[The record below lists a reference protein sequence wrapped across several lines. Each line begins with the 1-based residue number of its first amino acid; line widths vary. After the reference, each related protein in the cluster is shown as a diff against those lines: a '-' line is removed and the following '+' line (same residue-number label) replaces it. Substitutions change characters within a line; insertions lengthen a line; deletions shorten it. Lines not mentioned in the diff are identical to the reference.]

1 MAGELL
7 PVSDHAHDLWERCRT
22 DLESQVS
29 RAVFLMCFEPTEAL
43 GVDGTTLVL
52 TVPDGLVRD
61 RLESRFRPLITE
73 ALAEQGEDVDDVR
86 FVIVA
91 TDPAEQELLDLP
103 HPSRLDEQG
112 SDPFDEL
119 GLLDEFPDAPA
130 DLATTAG
137 PADVKPEQT
146 FETFVIGSS
155 NQFANA
161 AALRVA
167 ETPAR
172 SYNPL
177 TIYGPSGLGKTHL
190 LHAIG
195 NYIKQNYPTFVVR
208 YVRTELFLY
217 QYVDA
222 IRNNTT
228 TEFKRRYR
236 EIDVLLVD
244 DIHFLEGKEGLQEEF
259 FHTFNALHE
268 ANRQIVLTS
277 DRPPDAIA
285 TLQDRLRSRF
295 VMGLVTD
302 IQPPELETR
311 LAILRMKAERTEV
324 EVPEPIL
331 EFIATN
337 VKTNIRELE
346 GALHRL
352 TAYCRLHDVACTM
365 TLAQDVLAPIL
376 GDIGPKPITI
386 DHILEM
392 TSAKFGI
399 PVHEIVGP
407 NRRRQLV
414 TARQVAMYAAR
425 DLTDLSYPAIAD
437 AFGGRDH
444 TTIIH
449 AVRKVEDLMAERGQ
463 LYEQVTDLIDTLRQP
478 A

>member
-1 MAGELL
+1 MTE
-7 PVSDHAHDLWERCRT
+7 DAHDLWNRCRAE
-22 DLESQVS
+22 LAPQVS
-29 RAVFLMCFEPTEAL
+29 DGVYHMCFESTQAVEVE
-43 GVDGTTLVL
+43 GSTLVL
-52 TVPDGLVRD
+52 GVPSRTVRD
-61 RLESRFRPLITE
+61 RLDTRYRSLIDE
-73 ALAEQGEDVDDVR
+73 ALAEQASEVTDLR
-86 FVIVA
+86 FVVVDTEPEA
-91 TDPAEQELLDLP
+91 DDLLDLP
-103 HPSRLDEQG
+103 HPSHLDQA
-112 SDPFDEL
+112 DPFHEL
-119 GLLDEFPDAPA
+119 PLLEELPVPPA
-130 DLATTAG
+130 ATEVQLDGETVSVG
-137 PADVKPEQT
+137 PADVRPEQT

-228 TEFKRRYR
+228 NEFKRRYR

-302 IQPPELETR
+302 IQPPDLETR
-311 LAILRMKAERTEV
+311 LAILRMKAARTEV
-324 EVPEPIL
+324 DVPEPIL

-352 TAYCRLHDVACTM
+352 TAYCRLNDLACTM
-365 TLAQDVLAPIL
+365 PLAQDVLAPIL
-376 GDIGPKPITI
+376 GDTGPKPITI
-386 DHILEM
+386 DNILEA
-392 TSAKFGI
+392 TSTKFGI
-399 PVHEIVGP
+399 PVPEIIGP

-449 AVRKVEDLMAERGQ
+449 AVKKVSELMQERGQ

>member
-1 MAGELL
+1 VIDE
-7 PVSDHAHDLWERCRT
+7 HAHDLWERCRAE
-22 DLESQVS
+22 LEQQVS
-29 RAVFLMCFEPTEAL
+29 GGVFLMYFEPTEAL
-43 GVDGTTLVL
+43 EVEGTTLVL
-52 TVPDGLVRD
+52 GVPSVMARE
-61 RLESRFRPLITE
+61 RLDMRYRPLIDD
-73 ALAEQGEDVDDVR
+73 ALAEHAPEITDLR
-86 FVIVA
+86 FVVVD
-91 TDPAEQELLDLP
+91 TDPVEADLLDLP
-103 HPSRLDEQG
+103 HPSRLDEQNA
-112 SDPFDEL
+112 DPFDEL
-119 GLLDEFPDAPA
+119 PLLDELPVPPDGL
-130 DLATTAG
+130 DGELTVSAG
-137 PADVKPEQT
+137 PADVRPEQT

-302 IQPPELETR
+302 IQPPDLETR
-311 LAILRMKAERTEV
+311 LAILRMKALRTEV
-324 EVPEPIL
+324 DVPEPIL

-352 TAYCRLHDVACTM
+352 TAYCRLNDLPCTM

-376 GDIGPKPITI
+376 GDTGPKPITI
-386 DHILEM
+386 DHILAT

-399 PVHEIVGP
+399 PVDEIIGP

-425 DLTDLSYPAIAD
+425 DLTDLSYPAIAEE
-437 AFGGRDH
+437 FGGRDH

-449 AVRKVEDLMAERGQ
+449 AVRKVSDLMAERGQ

>member
-1 MAGELL
+1 VTDDAQDLWDRTRGEL
-7 PVSDHAHDLWERCRT
+7 EQ
-22 DLESQVS
+22 QVS
-29 RAVFLMCFEPTEAL
+29 SGVYLMCFESTRAME
-43 GVDGTTLVL
+43 VDGSTLVL
-52 TVPDGLVRD
+52 AVPSKVVRD
-61 RLESRFRPLITE
+61 RLDTRYRPLIDE
-73 ALAEQGEDVDDVR
+73 ALSEHAPEIDDLR
-86 FVIVA
+86 FVVDS
-91 TDPAEQELLDLP
+91 TDVVEADLLDLP
-103 HPSRLDEQG
+103 HPSRLDEQ
-112 SDPFDEL
+112 SADPFDER
-119 GLLDEFPDAPA
+119 GLLD
-130 DLATTAG
+130 DLDVTVPTPLDGDPEVSAG
-137 PADVKPEQT
+137 PADVRPEQT

-285 TLQDRLRSRF
+285 TLEERLRSRF

-302 IQPPELETR
+302 IQPPDLETR
-311 LAILRMKAERTEV
+311 LAILRMKAARTEV

-352 TAYCRLHDVACTM
+352 TAYCRLNGVACTM
-365 TLAQDVLAPIL
+365 PLAQEVLAPIL

-386 DHILEM
+386 DNILEA
-392 TSAKFGI
+392 TSTKFGI
-399 PVHEIVGP
+399 PVNEIVGP

-449 AVRKVEDLMAERGQ
+449 AVRKVSDLMAERGQ

>member
-1 MAGELL
+1 MYI
-7 PVSDHAHDLWERCRT
+7 
-22 DLESQVS
+22 
-29 RAVFLMCFEPTEAL
+29 EPTKAIDL
-43 GVDGTTLVL
+43 DGDTLVVG
-52 TVPDGLVRD
+52 VPSVMARD
-61 RLESRFRPLITE
+61 RLDLRYRPLIDE
-73 ALAEQGEDVDDVR
+73 ALAGHAPAVQDLR
-86 FVIVA
+86 FVVVD
-91 TDPAEQELLDLP
+91 TDPGEADLLDLP
-103 HPSRLDEQG
+103 HPSRLDDQNA
-112 SDPFDEL
+112 DPFDEL
-119 GLLDEFPDAPA
+119 GVLEELPVPPEGLDGE
-130 DLATTAG
+130 LNTAG
-137 PADVKPEQT
+137 PADVRPEQT

-228 TEFKRRYR
+228 TDFKRRYR

-302 IQPPELETR
+302 VQPPDLETR
-311 LAILRMKAERTEV
+311 LAILRMKAQRTEV
-324 EVPEPIL
+324 DVPEAIL

-352 TAYCRLHDVACTM
+352 TAYCRLNDQPCTM
-365 TLAQDVLAPIL
+365 ALAQDVLAPIL
-376 GDIGPKPITI
+376 GDVGPKPITI

-399 PVHEIVGP
+399 PVDEIVGP

-449 AVRKVEDLMAERGQ
+449 AVRKVSDLMAERGQ

-478 A
+478 V

>member
-1 MAGELL
+1 
-7 PVSDHAHDLWERCRT
+7 
-22 DLESQVS
+22 
-29 RAVFLMCFEPTEAL
+29 MCFESTRAIE
-43 GVDGTTLVL
+43 VDGSTLVL
-52 TVPDGLVRD
+52 GVPSKVVRD
-61 RLESRFRPLITE
+61 RLDTRYRALIDE
-73 ALAEQGEDVDDVR
+73 ALAEQAPGVTDLRLLVVD
-86 FVIVA
+86 
-91 TDPAEQELLDLP
+91 TDPVEADLLDLP
-103 HPSRLDEQG
+103 HPSRLDEQ
-112 SDPFDEL
+112 SADPFDEL
-119 GLLDEFPDAPA
+119 PLLD
-130 DLATTAG
+130 DLAVPVESLDGGLESTAAG
-137 PADVKPEQT
+137 PADVRPEQT

-285 TLQDRLRSRF
+285 TLQDRLRSRV

-302 IQPPELETR
+302 IQPPDLETR
-311 LAILRMKAERTEV
+311 LAILRMKAARTEV
-324 EVPEPIL
+324 DVAEPIL

-352 TAYCRLHDVACTM
+352 TAYCRLNDIACTM
-365 TLAQDVLAPIL
+365 PLAQEVLAPIL
-376 GDIGPKPITI
+376 GDTGPKPITI
-386 DHILEM
+386 DLILAA
-392 TSAKFGI
+392 TSTKFGI
-399 PVHEIVGP
+399 PIPEIIGP

-449 AVRKVEDLMAERGQ
+449 AVRKVSDLMQERGQ

>member
-1 MAGELL
+1 M
-7 PVSDHAHDLWERCRT
+7 SDETQDLWDRCRAE
-22 DLESQVS
+22 LEQQVS
-29 RAVFLMCFEPTEAL
+29 SGVWLMCFESTRAMA
-43 GVDGTTLVL
+43 VDGSTLVL
-52 TVPDGLVRD
+52 GVPSSVVRD
-61 RLESRFRPLITE
+61 RLDTRYRALIE
-73 ALAEQGEDVDDVR
+73 DALAAHAPEITGLR
-86 FVIVA
+86 FVVDNA
-91 TDPAEQELLDLP
+91 DVGEADLLDLP
-103 HPSRLDEQG
+103 HPTRLDDT
-112 SDPFDEL
+112 SADPYDEL
-119 GLLDEFPDAPA
+119 PVLD
-130 DLATTAG
+130 DLDVAVETLNPEVAAG
-137 PADVKPEQT
+137 PADVRPEQT

-302 IQPPELETR
+302 IQPPDLETR
-311 LAILRMKAERTEV
+311 LAILRMKAARTEV
-324 EVPEPIL
+324 DVPEPIL

-352 TAYCRLHDVACTM
+352 TAYCRLNDVACTM
-365 TLAQDVLAPIL
+365 PLAQDVLAPIL
-376 GDIGPKPITI
+376 GDTGPKPITI

-399 PVHEIVGP
+399 PVPEIVGP

-449 AVRKVEDLMAERGQ
+449 AVRKVSDLMAERGQ

>member
-1 MAGELL
+1 ME
-7 PVSDHAHDLWERCRT
+7 
-22 DLESQVS
+22 
-29 RAVFLMCFEPTEAL
+29 
-43 GVDGTTLVL
+43 VDGTTLVL
-52 TVPDGLVRD
+52 GVPSSVVRD
-61 RLESRFRPLITE
+61 RLDTRYRALIE
-73 ALAEQGEDVDDVR
+73 DALAAHAPEVTDLR
-86 FVIVA
+86 FVVDN
-91 TDPAEQELLDLP
+91 TDVGEADLLDLP
-103 HPSRLDEQG
+103 HPTRLD
-112 SDPFDEL
+112 DPSADPYDEL
-119 GLLDEFPDAPA
+119 PLLD
-130 DLATTAG
+130 DLDVPVETLTPEVAAG
-137 PADVKPEQT
+137 PADVRPEQT

-302 IQPPELETR
+302 IQPPDLETR
-311 LAILRMKAERTEV
+311 LAILRMKAARTEV
-324 EVPEPIL
+324 DVPEPIL

-352 TAYCRLHDVACTM
+352 TAYCRLNDVACTM
-365 TLAQDVLAPIL
+365 PLAQEVLAPIL
-376 GDIGPKPITI
+376 GDTGPKPITI
-386 DHILEM
+386 ENILEA
-392 TSAKFGI
+392 TSNKFGI
-399 PVHEIVGP
+399 PVPEIVGP

-449 AVRKVEDLMAERGQ
+449 AVRKVSDLMAERGQ

>member
-1 MAGELL
+1 
-7 PVSDHAHDLWERCRT
+7 VSDHAKDLWDDCRAELER
-22 DLESQVS
+22 QVS
-29 RAVFLMCFEPTEAL
+29 RAVFLMCFDSTEAL
-43 GVDGTTLVL
+43 GIEDSTLVV

-61 RLESRFRPLITE
+61 RLEGRYRALITD
-73 ALAEQGEDVDDVR
+73 ALADREDEVTDVR
-86 FVIVA
+86 FVVVA
-91 TDPAEQELLDLP
+91 TEPGEAELLDLP
-103 HPSRLDEQG
+103 HPSRLDEQDT
-112 SDPFDEL
+112 DPFEDL
-119 GLLDEFPDAPA
+119 GQFGLLEELPDAPV
-130 DLATTAG
+130 DLAAAAG
-137 PADVKPEQT
+137 PADVRPEQT

-324 EVPEPIL
+324 DVPEPIL

-365 TLAQDVLAPIL
+365 SLAQDVLTPIL
-376 GDIGPKPITI
+376 GDLGPKPITI
-386 DHILEM
+386 DHILET

-399 PVHEIVGP
+399 PIDEIIGP

>member
-1 MAGELL
+1 MTE
-7 PVSDHAHDLWERCRT
+7 HAHDLWDRCRGE
-22 DLESQVS
+22 LEQQVS
-29 RAVFLMCFEPTEAL
+29 GGVFLMYFEPTEAL
-43 GVDGTTLVL
+43 EVEGSTLVL
-52 TVPDGLVRD
+52 GVPSVMARD
-61 RLESRFRPLITE
+61 RLDVRYRPLIDD
-73 ALAEQGEDVDDVR
+73 ALAEHAPEITDLR
-86 FVIVA
+86 FVVVA
-91 TDPAEQELLDLP
+91 TDPVEADLLDLP
-103 HPSRLDEQG
+103 HPSRLDDQNA
-112 SDPFDEL
+112 DPFDEL
-119 GLLDEFPDAPA
+119 PLLDELPVPPEGLDGE
-130 DLATTAG
+130 LTVSAG
-137 PADVKPEQT
+137 PADVRPEQT

-277 DRPPDAIA
+277 DRPPDAIG

-302 IQPPELETR
+302 IQPPDLETR
-311 LAILRMKAERTEV
+311 LAILRMKAQRTEV
-324 EVPEPIL
+324 DIPEPTL

-352 TAYCRLHDVACTM
+352 TAYCRLNDLVCTM
-365 TLAQDVLAPIL
+365 SLAQDVLAPIL
-376 GDIGPKPITI
+376 GDTGPKPITI
-386 DHILEM
+386 DHILAT

-399 PVHEIVGP
+399 PVDEIIGP

-425 DLTDLSYPAIAD
+425 DLTDLSYPAIAEE
-437 AFGGRDH
+437 FGGRDH

-449 AVRKVEDLMAERGQ
+449 AVRKVSDLMAERGQ

>member
-1 MAGELL
+1 VTDDARA
-7 PVSDHAHDLWERCRT
+7 VWDRCRAE
-22 DLESQVS
+22 LEQQVS
-29 RAVFLMCFEPTEAL
+29 GGVYLMYFEPTEAIDVEEDILVL
-43 GVDGTTLVL
+43 GVPSTMA
-52 TVPDGLVRD
+52 RD
-61 RLESRFRPLITE
+61 RLEVRFRPLIGE
-73 ALAEQGEDVDDVR
+73 ILAEVAPTVTDIRCVVVDAGPVE
-86 FVIVA
+86 A
-91 TDPAEQELLDLP
+91 ELLDLP
-103 HPSRLDEQG
+103 HPTNLHETGDPLGSPSVLDEVPDTVEER
-112 SDPFDEL
+112 SD
-119 GLLDEFPDAPA
+119 DAR
-130 DLATTAG
+130 G
-137 PADVKPEQT
+137 PADVRPEQT
-146 FETFVIGSS
+146 FETFVTGSS
-155 NQFANA
+155 NQFATA

-222 IRNNTT
+222 IRNNTA

-302 IQPPELETR
+302 IQPPDLETR
-311 LAILRMKAERTEV
+311 LAILRMKAQRTGV

-352 TAYCRLHDVACTM
+352 TAYCRLNDEVCTM
-365 TLAQDVLAPIL
+365 PLAQEVLAPIL
-376 GDIGPKPITI
+376 GDLGPRPITI
-386 DHILEM
+386 DDILAA
-392 TSAKFGI
+392 TADKFGI
-399 PVHEIVGP
+399 PVEEIVGP

-449 AVRKVEDLMAERGQ
+449 AVRKVSDLMAERGQ

>member
-1 MAGELL
+1 MSEDARDVWDHCRAEL
-7 PVSDHAHDLWERCRT
+7 EQ
-22 DLESQVS
+22 QVS
-29 RAVFLMCFEPTEAL
+29 GGVYLMYFEPTEAIEL
-43 GVDGTTLVL
+43 DGTTLVL
-52 TVPDGLVRD
+52 GVPSTMARD
-61 RLESRFRPLITE
+61 RLEVRFRPLIDE
-73 ALAEQGEDVDDVR
+73 ALAEHAPAVTDLR
-86 FVIVA
+86 CIVVA
-91 TDPAEQELLDLP
+91 PDPVEADLLDLP
-103 HPSRLDEQG
+103 HPSHLDDPNA
-112 SDPFDEL
+112 DPFQEL
-119 GLLDEFPDAPA
+119 PILEDLPDAPSA
-130 DLATTAG
+130 VDDGLGGTRG
-137 PADVKPEQT
+137 PADVRPEQT

-222 IRNNTT
+222 IRNNTQ

-302 IQPPELETR
+302 IQPPDLETR
-311 LAILRMKAERTEV
+311 LAILRMKAQQTGV
-324 EVPEPIL
+324 EVPEATL

-352 TAYCRLHDVACTM
+352 TAYCRLNDVVCTM
-365 TLAQDVLAPIL
+365 PLAQEVLAPIL
-376 GDIGPKPITI
+376 GDLGPRPITI
-386 DHILEM
+386 DDILDA
-392 TSAKFGI
+392 TSTKFGI
-399 PVHEIVGP
+399 PVDEIVGP

-414 TARQVAMYAAR
+414 TARQVAMYVAR

-449 AVRKVEDLMAERGQ
+449 AVRKVSDLMAERGQ